1 MNSEKEI
8 NESELATGYF
18 SPDENTSISI
28 DKRLVHSKPRKN
40 LGKPLHIHTSVC
52 LSLCN

>member
-1 MNSEKEI
+1 MNSEKEV

-40 LGKPLHIHTSVC
+40 LGKSLPIHLFVYLH
-52 LSLCN
+52 